1 MGYSRIVYKSPEHM
15 LRVLHGHI
23 QRKRKG
29 LLEIRSQVAQML
41 DQGEIGAVAAAALT
55 AALENLVRADEDL
68 TTVERDIL
76 EHDERIERILRE
88 RYPMLSDT
96 LLIICI
102 CTIDG
107 LTTAEIASIIN
118 KSEKS
123 VDHYRQE
130 IRAILNAKGE
140 SKTLRSLLSD
150 IADT

>member
-1 MGYSRIVYKSPEHM
+1 M

-29 LLEIRSQVAQML
+29 LLEIRTQVAQMVE
-41 DQGEIGAVAAAALT
+41 QGDIDAKAGAVLIASV
-55 AALENLVRADEDL
+55 ENLLRTDDEL
-68 TTVERDIL
+68 TPVERDI
-76 EHDERIERILRE
+76 IERDSRMELVLRE

-96 LLIICI
+96 LLIVCI

-107 LTTAEIASIIN
+107 LTTAEIASIIH

-130 IRAILNAKGE
+130 IRGIINAKGA
-140 SKTLRSLLSD
+140 SQSLRSLLSE
-150 IADT
+150 IAGA